1 MVTSRQSPNDLLA
14 ALPSAEF
21 DLLRPYL
28 RPMVLD
34 FGQVLIEAGA
44 PIRQVIFPHSGIVS
58 TLARLQ
64 RGETIEV
71 GVIGRDSV
79 VGGVAGW
86 FGEPSSTAAVVR
98 FSGAASAIEVSHFRT
113 IAEHSPP
120 LREALLLDQ
129 SSRAIKAEQTAACNA
144 AHTAEARLCRRLLQS
159 REMAG
164 SDSML
169 LSQDLMAQMLGVKR
183 NTISLIAHGLQQQGL
198 IRYSRG
204 RMAITDVDGLI
215 RRSCECRSLDRLPVG
230 SPPVVRPC
238 VTVLAARPV
247 PEFVQAQRIPS

>member
-1 MVTSRQSPNDLLA
+1 MMTSRQSPNDLLA

-21 DLLRPYL
+21 ELLRPYL
-28 RPMVLD
+28 RPVVLD

-44 PIRQVIFPHSGIVS
+44 PVRLVMFPHSGIVS

-79 VGGVAGW
+79 VGGAAALYGA
-86 FGEPSSTAAVVR
+86 PSSTAAIVR
-98 FSGAASAIEVSHFRT
+98 FCGAASAIEVGHFRT
-113 IAEHSPP
+113 IVELSPA

-164 SDSML
+164 SDTML

-183 NTISLIAHGLQQQGL
+183 NTISLIAHGLQQKGL

-215 RRSCECRSLDRLPVG
+215 RRSCECRRVDRLPVAAL
-230 SPPVVRPC
+230 PVRPC
-238 VTVLAARPV
+238 ATGLTLRPA
-247 PEFVQAQRIPS
+247 PEFVQAQRTPS